1 MTPRTDNRPPKT
13 LLAAAIALAFFA
25 AAAYADNS
33 GTAPRLPG
41 KVDFEQ
47 KLNAQIP
54 LNLTFHD
61 ETGQAVR
68 LGQLFR
74 GKPVLLN
81 FMYYRC
87 PMLCSL
93 AMDGMTR
100 SLTDL
105 RFTVGDQFDVIN
117 VSMDPTDT
125 PVEAA
130 GEKKMYVTRYGR
142 LDSVHGW
149 HFLTGDQPS
158 IKQLADAVGFHYV
171 YLPEVKQ
178 YAHATGLIFL
188 TPSGKVSHYLFGIA
202 YDPRDVRLS
211 LVQASGEKIGSLTDT
226 LLLLCCQYDPTTGKY
241 TRVTMNFVRAGG
253 LATVLAIGGFIGI
266 MIRRDHHQ
274 KDEQE
279 K

>member
-1 MTPRTDNRPPKT
+1 MTPTTDNRQPAT
-13 LLAAAIALAFFA
+13 VLAFAIALIWFA
-25 AAAYADNS
+25 GVAYADNS
-33 GTAPRLPG
+33 ATPPRLPG

-54 LNLTFHD
+54 LNLTFRD
-61 ETGQAVR
+61 ETGQVVR

-87 PMLCSL
+87 PMLCGL

-100 SLTDL
+100 SLADL
-105 RFTVGDQFDVIN
+105 RFTVGKQFDVIN

-125 PVEAA
+125 PVQAA
-130 GEKKMYVTRYGR
+130 SEKKMYVTRYGR

-149 HFLTGDQPS
+149 HFLTGEQSS

-226 LLLLCCQYDPTTGKY
+226 LLLLCCQYDPATGKY

-253 LATVLAIGGFIGI
+253 LATVLAIGGFIGV
-266 MIRRDHHQ
+266 MIRRERKP
-274 KDEQE
+274 KDGLEQ
-279 K
+279 